1 MDETPL
7 PKLPSGFEV
16 TPPLV
21 SFDSSDS
28 SSGSDSDSSDSDSSD
43 SDQPLWAPVPRYE
56 YVEYTTQAIPYEG
69 QPFEVAPLL
78 RDWEDSEVN
87 NRKLEDAS
95 AVAMTYQAN
104 SDDDEEKIREE
115 QEWRDK
121 NMISRRALDGLD
133 PGREFSLLLLFDFEL
148 SFGFSR
154 RRSPRFRRSRLLR
167 QLTASRSKGTRT

>member
-21 SFDSSDS
+21 FFDSSDS
-28 SSGSDSDSSDSDSSD
+28 SSGSDSDSDSDR
-43 SDQPLWAPVPRYE
+43 PLWAPVPRYE

-78 RDWEDSEVN
+78 RDWEDAEVN

-121 NMISRRALDGLD
+121 NMISKRALEGLD
-133 PGREFSLLLLFDFEL
+133 PGRESSAIVPSDFEL
-148 SFGFSR
+148 SFEFSR

-167 QLTASRSKGTRT
+167 QLTASRSEGTRT